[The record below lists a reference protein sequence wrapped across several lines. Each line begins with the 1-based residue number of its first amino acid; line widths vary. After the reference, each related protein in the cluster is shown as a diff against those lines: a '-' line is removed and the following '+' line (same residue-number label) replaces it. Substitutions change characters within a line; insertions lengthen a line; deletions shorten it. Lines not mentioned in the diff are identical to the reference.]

1 MSQAVESFVRLL
13 ELWWGLDELGATAV
27 VGVVIGCVAFS
38 TVSLLVVLFRGSA
51 RKTGQSCMHALL
63 CSSAALDLES
73 GKARSEP
80 PGAERENKP
89 KPKSKSKTARV
100 GAVIEEDDDEGE
112 ERADG
117 EACPGGGYRSGSSSD
132 SEGEGQRLERMAQRR
147 SRGRGCV

>member
-1 MSQAVESFVRLL
+1 MSQAVESFVQLL

-38 TVSLLVVLFRGSA
+38 TVGLLVVLFRGSA
-51 RKTGQSCMHALL
+51 IKTGQPCMHALL

-73 GKARSEP
+73 GKAGSEP
-80 PGAERENKP
+80 PDAARAK
-89 KPKSKSKTARV
+89 KSKSNSKTERV
-100 GAVIEEDDDEGE
+100 GAVIEEEDDEGEE

-117 EACPGGGYRSGSSSD
+117 EACPGGGYRSNSESD
-132 SEGEGQRLERMAQRR
+132 SEGEGQRLERVAQRR

>member
-80 PGAERENKP
+80 PGAERENKS
-89 KPKSKSKTARV
+89 KPKSKTARV

-132 SEGEGQRLERMAQRR
+132 SEGEGQRLERVAQRR